1 MDKNRRGFPILIF
14 RAKLQKT
21 IVKKSM
27 KNVTRSKMAV
37 HTNDDIY
44 TDTLGRKRKSVV
56 RKILFYFSRFLEKV
70 HIACINRHKIGNIHD
85 AHVARIS
92 NLLNKEITVETFYFG
107 KKKETERATIN
118 SVLTH
123 ECTM

>member
-1 MDKNRRGFPILIF
+1 
-14 RAKLQKT
+14 
-21 IVKKSM
+21 
-27 KNVTRSKMAV
+27 MAV

-44 TDTLGRKRKSVV
+44 TDTLERKRKSVV
-56 RKILFYFSRFLEKV
+56 RRILFYFSRFLEKV
-70 HIACINRHKIGNIHD
+70 HIVAYINRHKIGNIHD

-107 KKKETERATIN
+107 KKEMEKATIN

-123 ECTM
+123 ECTMYDACFNRNESLDFSFVTRPVMITCN

>member
-56 RKILFYFSRFLEKV
+56 RRILFYFSRFLKKV

-107 KKKETERATIN
+107 KKKKRRELR
-118 SVLTH
+118 
-123 ECTM
+123 

>member
-1 MDKNRRGFPILIF
+1 MSLIYSRGGQKSKRISNIDFPCKTTKNNR
-14 RAKLQKT
+14 KT
-21 IVKKSM
+21 M
-27 KNVTRSKMAV
+27 KNVTRSKMAAV

-56 RKILFYFSRFLEKV
+56 RRILFYFSRFLEKV

-107 KKKETERATIN
+107 KKNKRRELR
-118 SVLTH
+118 
-123 ECTM
+123 